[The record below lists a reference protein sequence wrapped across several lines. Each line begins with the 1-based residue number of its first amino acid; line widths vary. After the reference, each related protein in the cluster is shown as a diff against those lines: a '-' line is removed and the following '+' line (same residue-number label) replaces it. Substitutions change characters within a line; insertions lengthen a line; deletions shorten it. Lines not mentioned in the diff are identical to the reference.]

1 MVTYASYL
9 NKKSNLPKLSI
20 GVASLD
26 TFVGLL
32 AGFITFPIVITFGL
46 SEAISESTVGALF
59 ISIPTGLG
67 AYGLTGRV
75 VAVVFFALAY
85 IAAITSSVSL
95 LEVPVASLIDKY
107 KVDRKKSVWVI
118 TLFLFLAGIPSA
130 LNLNILGRVDSIFGG
145 VLLIFGG
152 FLVSFFMGWVVPGK
166 LDEELNSHKGGTKMT
181 QYLKFMLKWIS
192 PPIIAFGL
200 IVSIFDL
207 IKGWVN

>member
-1 MVTYASYL
+1 M
-9 NKKSNLPKLSI
+9 
-20 GVASLD
+20 
-26 TFVGLL
+26 
-32 AGFITFPIVITFGL
+32 
-46 SEAISESTVGALF
+46 
-59 ISIPTGLG
+59 
-67 AYGLTGRV
+67 
-75 VAVVFFALAY
+75 
-85 IAAITSSVSL
+85 
-95 LEVPVASLIDKY
+95 
-107 KVDRKKSVWVI
+107 
-118 TLFLFLAGIPSA
+118 
-130 LNLNILGRVDSIFGG
+130 NILGRVDSIFGG